1 VAKIGN
7 PIHLICFISFLCL
20 ANLASADP
28 VVQATVPQ
36 TNFQVGEAFEL
47 TVSVISSKLREVSE
61 PQLPQLSDFELL
73 NSGTSSSTSTK
84 LMKTDRGME
93 FVSQRRVDFVYVIS
107 AVRTGRLTIPA
118 FEVVVDEKSYSTKPI
133 VLEISQEPVNPGQG
147 SGVGRGSGSGQ
158 GPGGF
163 PQILDDPLSEA
174 DELFNQLLQRRG
186 LVPPSGVPRGGIQGG
201 GRLAPQREDPDIN
214 TRQAFFILLE
224 TDKTEVYEGEQITA
238 EWYIYTRGKILSLD
252 RLKFPDLKGFWKE
265 IIEEVPALNFSQEIV
280 NGVPFQK
287 ALLASHAL
295 FPIKAGEAVIDEYK
309 IKARV
314 QTPSAFGAFGMG
326 DPYTYT
332 RSSQARRI
340 KVKPLPL
347 EGRPADFAG
356 AVGQFSVTA
365 KVDEIQYPV
374 NQPFSVKVR
383 FEGSGNAKLIEL
395 PSIQWPSTVEVYDTK
410 VESRFFKN
418 GKAFKEFEVLLIPRA
433 EGALTIPELSF
444 SMFDPSIG
452 KYVTRRTTP
461 IQIQITAGASGG
473 NSGSQRLA
481 LGSAAKTGKALALP
495 DLVLDQKAGVP
506 WTAGWPLVWITTL
519 GSLLAL
525 AHKVKREFWTGSQ
538 VLKIEKQFLKRWK
551 TVEKLLQKSELQ
563 KASAEVLNCVYFVLG
578 AVLNRSGASVEIE
591 KLLEEVSPSLRRDFG
606 DQMKDLIQYFQ
617 TISFAPRELSD
628 QVLTQR
634 PLNSELSKAK
644 DILLRVIRA
653 NS

>member
-1 VAKIGN
+1 MVKIGN
-7 PIHLICFISFLCL
+7 HPLHIFGFVSFLCL
-20 ANLASADP
+20 SALASTDP

-36 TNFQVGEAFEL
+36 NRFQVGEAFEL
-47 TVSVISSKLREVSE
+47 TISILSSESRDVSE
-61 PQLPQLSDFELL
+61 PQVPQLSDFELL

-93 FVSQRRVDFVYVIS
+93 FVSQRRVDFIYVIS

-133 VLEISQEPVNPGQG
+133 VLEISREPVN
-147 SGVGRGSGSGQ
+147 SGPGRGSGLGQ
-158 GPGGF
+158 VPRGF
-163 PQILDDPLSEA
+163 PQMSDDPLSEA

-201 GRLAPQREDPDIN
+201 GRVAPEREDPEIN

-238 EWYIYTRGKILSLD
+238 EWYIYTRGNILSLD

-295 FPIKAGEAVIDEYK
+295 FPIKAGDVVIDEYK

-332 RSSQARRI
+332 RSSESRRI

-347 EGRPADFAG
+347 NGRPADFAG
-356 AVGQFSVTA
+356 AVGQFAVTA
-365 KVDEIQYPV
+365 KVEEIQYPV
-374 NQPFSVKVR
+374 NQPFSLRVR
-383 FEGSGNAKLIEL
+383 FEGAGNAKMIEL
-395 PSIQWPSTVEVYDTK
+395 PAIQWPSTVEVYDTK
-410 VESRFFKN
+410 SESRFFKN

-433 EGALTIPELSF
+433 EGAMTIPELSF
-444 SMFDPSIG
+444 SMFDPNTE
-452 KYVTRRTTP
+452 KYITRKTNP
-461 IQIQITAGASGG
+461 IQIQIIAGTSSGA
-473 NSGSQRLA
+473 SGSQRLA
-481 LGSAAKTGKALALP
+481 LDAPAKAQNMLILP
-495 DLVLDQKAGVP
+495 DLVLDKNAGLP
-506 WTAGWPLVWITTL
+506 WATGWPLVWFTTV

-525 AHKVKREFWTGSQ
+525 AAKVKNEFWTGGS
-538 VLKIEKQFLKRWK
+538 VLKIEKQFLKKWK
-551 TVEKLLQKSELQ
+551 SIEKKLQKGEMQ
-563 KASAEVLNCVYFVLG
+563 KASAEVLNCIYFVLG
-578 AVLNRSGASVEIE
+578 AVSNRSGASVEID
-591 KLLEEVSPSLRRDFG
+591 KLLDEVSPSLRRDFG

-617 TISFAPRELSD
+617 TVSFAPRELIE
-628 QVLTQR
+628 QVLIQR
-634 PLNSELSKAK
+634 PLSAETPKAK
-644 DILLRVIRA
+644 EILLRVIRA

>member
-1 VAKIGN
+1 MAKIGN
-7 PIHLICFISFLCL
+7 PMHLMYFLLFLCL
-20 ANLASADP
+20 ASRASADP

-36 TNFQVGEAFEL
+36 NRFQIGEAFEL
-47 TVSVISSKLREVSE
+47 TVSVLSSERKDVSE

-107 AVRTGRLTIPA
+107 AVRTGRVTIPA
-118 FEVVVDEKSYSTKPI
+118 FEVVVDQKSYSTKPI
-133 VLEISQEPVNPGQG
+133 VLEISQDPVNPGSGAGPG
-147 SGVGRGSGSGQ
+147 SGRA
-158 GPGGF
+158 
-163 PQILDDPLSEA
+163 IDPLSEA

-201 GRLAPQREDPDIN
+201 GRVAPQREDPDIN

-238 EWYIYTRGKILSLD
+238 EWYIYTRGNILSLD

-332 RSSQARRI
+332 RSSEAQKI

-347 EGRPADFAG
+347 DGRPADFAG
-356 AVGQFSVTA
+356 AVGQFGVTA

-374 NQPFSVKVR
+374 NQPFSLKVR

-395 PSIQWPSTVEVYDTK
+395 PTIPWPSTVEVYDTK
-410 VESRFFKN
+410 AESRFFKN

-433 EGALTIPELSF
+433 EGALTIPEMSF
-444 SMFDPSIG
+444 SMFDPITE
-452 KYVTRRTTP
+452 KYVTRKTNP
-461 IQIQITAGASGG
+461 IQIQIIASAAQG
-473 NSGSQRLA
+473 SAGSQRLA
-481 LGSAAKTGKALALP
+481 LGAAAKTEKSLALP
-495 DLVLDQKAGVP
+495 DLILDQTAGSP

-519 GSLLAL
+519 SSLFAL
-525 AHKVKREFWTGSQ
+525 VYKVKKEFWTGRQ

-551 TVEKLLQKSELQ
+551 TVEKFSQKSEIQ

-578 AVLNRSGASVEIE
+578 AVSNRSGASVEIE

-617 TISFAPRELSD
+617 TISFAPRELSEK
-628 QVLTQR
+628 VLLQR

-644 DILLRVIRA
+644 ETLLRVIKA

>member
-1 VAKIGN
+1 MEKIGN
-7 PIHLICFISFLCL
+7 LTLFKWVVPFLFLSLNSF
-20 ANLASADP
+20 ADP

-47 TVSVISSKLREVSE
+47 TVSVLSSERREVSE
-61 PQLPQLSDFELL
+61 PQVPQLSDFELL

-93 FVSQRRVDFVYVIS
+93 FVSQRRFDFVYVLS
-107 AVRTGRLTIPA
+107 AVRVGRVTIPA
-118 FEVVVDEKSYSTKPI
+118 FEVVVDQKSYTTKPI
-133 VLEISQEPVNPGQG
+133 VLEISQEPVNPAPGGGIG
-147 SGVGRGSGSGQ
+147 SGIGRQ

-163 PQILDDPLSEA
+163 PGFSDDPLSEA

-186 LVPPSGVPRGGIQGG
+186 IVPPGGIPRGGIQGG
-201 GRLAPQREDPDIN
+201 GRVAPQREDPEIN

-224 TDKTEVYEGEQITA
+224 TDKTEVFEGEQITA
-238 EWYIYTRGKILSLD
+238 EWYIYTRGNILSLD

-295 FPIKAGEAVIDEYK
+295 FPIKAGEATIDEYK

-332 RSSQARRI
+332 RSSEARRI

-347 EGRPADFAG
+347 AGRPQDFAG

-374 NQPFSVKVR
+374 NQPFSLKVR

-395 PSIQWPSTVEVYDTK
+395 PGISWPPTVEVYDTK
-410 VESRFFKN
+410 AESRFFKN
-418 GKAFKEFEVLLIPRA
+418 GKAFKEFEVLLIPRS
-433 EGALTIPELSF
+433 EGALTIPALSF
-444 SMFDPSIG
+444 SMFDPSSE
-452 KYVTRRTTP
+452 KYVTRTTSP
-461 IQIQITAGASGG
+461 IQVQITPSTSAGPDS
-473 NSGSQRLA
+473 SQRLA
-481 LGSAAKTGKALALP
+481 LGSTTAAPKARVLP
-495 DLVLDQKAGVP
+495 DLILTNESSSP
-506 WTAGWPLVWITTL
+506 LRTGWPLV
-519 GSLLAL
+519 GMSLLGAAL
-525 AHKVKREFWTGSQ
+525 AFGYKFKKEFLTGAG
-538 VLKIEKQFLKRWK
+538 VEKLEKQFQKKWK
-551 TVEKLLQKSELQ
+551 SVEKFVQKNEPQ
-563 KASAEVLNCVYFVLG
+563 KASAEVLNCFYFVLG
-578 AVLNRSGASVEIE
+578 GVSGQTGASVEIE
-591 KLLEEVSPSLRRDFG
+591 KLLEEVSPSLRRDYG
-606 DQMKDLIQYFQ
+606 AEMKSWIQFFQ
-617 TISFAPRELSD
+617 TVSFAPQELSQ
-628 QVLTQR
+628 QVLQQR
-634 PLNSELSKAK
+634 PLQTELPRAK
-644 DILLRVIRA
+644 SLLLNVIRA